1 MPGIPKR
8 LLADDEEVVLAMRPH
23 WKEMVGPVLV
33 LLITSPAA
41 SYLAKIVPESN
52 AQGWLRLAIVII
64 AALVILRFS
73 VWPFIKWI
81 TTSYVVT
88 DRRIITRVGVVA
100 RTGRDMP
107 ISRINDVTFQHSG
120 VLERILGCGTLVIES
135 AGERGQLVLVDVP
148 HVEEVQRDV
157 YRLAEADEERRRG
170 GREDR
175 DGRDGRDGSTSTDIR

>member
-33 LLITSPAA
+33 LLIVSPAA
-41 SYLAKIVPESN
+41 SYLAKIVPDSS

-64 AALVILRFS
+64 AALVVLRFS
-73 VWPFIKWI
+73 AWPFVKWI

-88 DRRIITRVGVVA
+88 DRRIITRVGVIA

-120 VLERILGCGTLVIES
+120 ILERVLGCGTLVIES

-170 GREDR
+170 GREE
-175 DGRDGRDGSTSTDIR
+175 RDGRDGSTSTDIR